1 MKREVQ
7 MRVVEAARYILK
19 TGATVRA
26 CADVF
31 GVSKTTIHKDMRERL
46 PELSP
51 AMAGLVDGV
60 LNKNRKE
67 RHIRG
72 GEATKKK
79 YLRKN
84 KNTEKAQAV
93 SV

>member
-7 MRVVEAARYILK
+7 TRVTGAARYILK

-26 CADVF
+26 CAEVF

-51 AMAGLVDGV
+51 SMARRVDAV
-60 LNKNRKE
+60 LRKNRDE

-72 GEATKKK
+72 GQATREK
-79 YLRKN
+79 YRQ
-84 KNTEKAQAV
+84 ER
-93 SV
+93 

>member
-7 MRVVEAARYILK
+7 TRVTEAARYILK

-26 CADVF
+26 CAEVF

-51 AMAGLVDGV
+51 SMARRVDAV
-60 LNKNRKE
+60 LRKNRDE

-72 GEATKKK
+72 GQATREK
-79 YLRKN
+79 YRK
-84 KNTEKAQAV
+84 ER
-93 SV
+93 

>member
-7 MRVVEAARYILK
+7 TRVTGAARYILK

-26 CADVF
+26 CAEVF

-51 AMAGLVDGV
+51 SMARRVDAV
-60 LNKNRKE
+60 LRKNRDE

-72 GEATKKK
+72 GQATREK
-79 YLRKN
+79 YRK
-84 KNTEKAQAV
+84 ER
-93 SV
+93 

>member
-1 MKREVQ
+1 
-7 MRVVEAARYILK
+7 MRVTEAAKHILK

-26 CADVF
+26 CAEVF

-51 AMAGLVDGV
+51 SMARGVDAV
-60 LNKNRKE
+60 LRRNRGE

-72 GEATKKK
+72 GQATRVK
-79 YLRKN
+79 YRK
-84 KNTEKAQAV
+84 ER
-93 SV
+93 

>member
-7 MRVVEAARYILK
+7 TRVTEAAKYILK

-26 CADVF
+26 CAEVF

-51 AMAGLVDGV
+51 SMARRVDAV
-60 LNKNRKE
+60 LRRNREE

-72 GEATKKK
+72 GQATREK
-79 YLRKN
+79 YRK
-84 KNTEKAQAV
+84 ER
-93 SV
+93 

>member
-7 MRVVEAARYILK
+7 TRVTEAAKHILK

-26 CADVF
+26 CAEVF

-51 AMAGLVDGV
+51 SMARRVDAV
-60 LNKNRKE
+60 LRKNRDE

-72 GEATKKK
+72 GQATREK
-79 YLRKN
+79 YRK
-84 KNTEKAQAV
+84 ER
-93 SV
+93 